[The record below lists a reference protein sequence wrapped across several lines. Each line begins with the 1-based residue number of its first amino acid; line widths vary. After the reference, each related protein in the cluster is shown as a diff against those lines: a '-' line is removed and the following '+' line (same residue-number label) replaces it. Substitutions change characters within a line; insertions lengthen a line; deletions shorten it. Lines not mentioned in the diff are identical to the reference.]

1 MKLINDIIELL
12 SSEQG
17 NLTNALIKTKV
28 LLHKLGEK
36 QLIGWVNN
44 ELNGYEDTDE
54 VPPYRVVPAQVMA
67 NLASIAWQ
75 VAAHPIP
82 IAHLTEDQQKDLQE
96 IKMRGSLAV
105 LEKFGRKSK
114 GHLESPIPLEANHAL
129 GESLADG
136 VHIQRAW
143 CQVENGSITQI
154 LIKVR
159 SRLLD
164 FILELSE
171 KFGDELDE
179 EQLRERIAT
188 VDTKAMFNNA
198 MFGDNVTIVMGDS
211 SHANVSNVAIRG
223 DFNSLAQELQ
233 KHNVS
238 EEDIKVLQ
246 QAISDDDGKTVPSKR
261 EFGPAVKEWLRKMLT
276 KAAEATWQVDIIVAG
291 FATQPTARGPRLI
304 CEGNLPWLTRS

>member
-1 MKLINDIIELL
+1 M
-12 SSEQG
+12 
-17 NLTNALIKTKV
+17 
-28 LLHKLGEK
+28 
-36 QLIGWVNN
+36 NN

-82 IAHLTEDQQKDLQE
+82 IAHLTEEQQKSLQE

-105 LEKFGRKSK
+105 LEKFRRKSK
-114 GHLESPIPLEANHAL
+114 GHLESAIPLESNYAL

-171 KFGDELDE
+171 KFGDELDD
-179 EQLRERIAT
+179 EQLRERIAM

-211 SHANVSNVAIRG
+211 SQANVSNVAIRG

-246 QAISDDDGKTVPSKR
+246 QAISDDDGKTAPAKR

-291 FATQPTARGPRLI
+291 NILTTALMRYYG
-304 CEGNLPWLTRS
+304 W

>member
-17 NLTNALIKTKV
+17 NLTDGLIKTKV

-36 QLIGWVNN
+36 QLIEWVNN

-54 VPPYRVVPAQVMA
+54 VPSYRVLPAQVMA

-75 VAAHPIP
+75 VQSHPIP
-82 IAHLTEDQQKDLQE
+82 LAHLTPEQQESLQSM
-96 IKMRGSLAV
+96 KMSQSLAV
-105 LEKFGRKSK
+105 LEKFGQKPG
-114 GHLESPIPLEANHAL
+114 GHLESPIPLEANAYL
-129 GESLADG
+129 GETLQSG

-143 CQVENGSITQI
+143 CQIENSSITQV

-188 VDTKAMFNNA
+188 VDTKAMFNHA

-211 SHANVSNVAIRG
+211 SQATVSNVAVRG

-233 KHNVS
+233 KHNIAD
-238 EEDIKVLQ
+238 EDIKVLQ
-246 QAISDDDGKTVPSKR
+246 QAINDDDGKTVPAKK

-291 FATQPTARGPRLI
+291 NVLTTALMRYYG
-304 CEGNLPWLTRS
+304 W